1 MLAAVLYRF
10 GRPLRLEN
18 RPRPRTRGEQV
29 LVRVRGA
36 GVCHSDVHMAD
47 GEFAGVRLP
56 LVPGHEVAGEV
67 PEMGPVLVY
76 ASWGCGRCQWCRQGD
91 EQLCPDGLD
100 AGWTAD
106 GGYAEWMVVPS
117 RRYLIPL
124 GDLDPVRAA
133 PLADAGVTPYRAVRR
148 ALPWL
153 EGDGPAVV
161 IGVGG
166 LGQFAIQYLR
176 LLAGARVAAVDRNP
190 SKLAVARG
198 LGADTAVLPRD
209 ARRLPPARAV
219 FDFVGSRATLALG
232 ARLLQPGGILVQV
245 GAAGGHLPFGFDTV
259 PSEAHLTTSV
269 WGSMRELSEV
279 VDLARQGKIT
289 WHVETLPLAQVNEA
303 LRRVRRGQVRGRLVL
318 VPQSDTATRH

>member
-10 GRPLRLEN
+10 GRPLRLED

-56 LVPGHEVAGEV
+56 LVPGHEVAGDV
-67 PEMGPVLVY
+67 PGMGPVLVY

-133 PLADAGVTPYRAVRR
+133 PLADAGVTP
-148 ALPWL
+148 
-153 EGDGPAVV
+153 
-161 IGVGG
+161 
-166 LGQFAIQYLR
+166 
-176 LLAGARVAAVDRNP
+176 
-190 SKLAVARG
+190 
-198 LGADTAVLPRD
+198 
-209 ARRLPPARAV
+209 
-219 FDFVGSRATLALG
+219 
-232 ARLLQPGGILVQV
+232 
-245 GAAGGHLPFGFDTV
+245 
-259 PSEAHLTTSV
+259 
-269 WGSMRELSEV
+269 
-279 VDLARQGKIT
+279 
-289 WHVETLPLAQVNEA
+289 
-303 LRRVRRGQVRGRLVL
+303 
-318 VPQSDTATRH
+318 